1 MDLVSA
7 QIISTIEVP
16 GYSGKA
22 VMVKSGAGIR
32 LTDLCGSQ
40 IGDIFAIS
48 AEDHFEFLSPS
59 QTRLFVKKLFPSVG
73 EKFYTNRQRSILKFV
88 EDSSPG
94 IHDMLLASCNPT
106 LFELRGS
113 RSDHQNCQ
121 ENFKKAITEAGIKLP
136 IILDPVNI
144 FQNTPINPDRSISVR
159 PCQSKP
165 GDSVTFK
172 AEMDLYFVVTAC
184 SVDYDIETDEGI
196 IRVNGEKSTP
206 LQIDIFE

>member
-1 MDLVSA
+1 MNLLNAKSETSDPFTQRDVILLFQLYEFMFNFKERRTKMDLVSA

-73 EKFYTNRQRSILKFV
+73 E
-88 EDSSPG
+88 
-94 IHDMLLASCNPT
+94 
-106 LFELRGS
+106 
-113 RSDHQNCQ
+113 
-121 ENFKKAITEAGIKLP
+121 
-136 IILDPVNI
+136 
-144 FQNTPINPDRSISVR
+144 
-159 PCQSKP
+159 
-165 GDSVTFK
+165 
-172 AEMDLYFVVTAC
+172 
-184 SVDYDIETDEGI
+184 
-196 IRVNGEKSTP
+196 
-206 LQIDIFE
+206 